1 RVAPRHRR
9 RAPRRLRPG
18 PVRHRGR
25 RVHGR
30 RRRPRVPDHGGPDVL
45 QPRPDRHGSA
55 RTRHSRIGHQRGIV
69 NGRAPSRGRSTVR
82 TLQKGATIMRTVIVF
97 LALLFAAVVGGDAV
111 AQAKLEVTEL
121 DAWLVRDPQM
131 SSQFAVADQMGY
143 FKAEGLKVNPR
154 WYIAGTDLPSMWGA
168 GNIHLGT
175 ATATM
180 VVPIAA
186 SGGAIYDIA
195 PQSNIAGTQQIV
207 LGKKG
212 QEIVRSPKD
221 FEKLKVGMP
230 KGASVTMAIQ
240 NMAKDTG
247 VDFSKIQ
254 FVNLAPP
261 DSVTAL
267 AKGDVDAMA
276 GWAPWVFN
284 AVKQAGGKVYFTGN
298 RSYIPGKEGQ
308 VDWIHVY
315 AGVIVSGKM
324 LKENPNTLKAVLR
337 ALLKATDTINTKR
350 EESVK
355 IVAREM
361 KMDEGLARDIMALN
375 IYSMEQNDQ
384 HVKGM
389 GEFVDFLYSLDRIKE
404 KFPPEKVYVTKI
416 LEEVDPKL
424 VKWKSKTEV
433 K

>member
-1 RVAPRHRR
+1 MRM
-9 RAPRRLRPG
+9 L
-18 PVRHRGR
+18 
-25 RVHGR
+25 
-30 RRRPRVPDHGGPDVL
+30 
-45 QPRPDRHGSA
+45 
-55 RTRHSRIGHQRGIV
+55 I
-69 NGRAPSRGRSTVR
+69 
-82 TLQKGATIMRTVIVF
+82 TL
-97 LALLFAAVVGGDAV
+97 LALLLTLEGDAL

-131 SSQFAVADQMGY
+131 STQFAVADQMGY
-143 FKAEGLKVNPR
+143 FKAEGLKITPR

-180 VVPIAA
+180 VVPIWA
-186 SGGAIYDIA
+186 SGSPIYSIA
-195 PQSNIAGTQQIV
+195 PQSDIAGTQQIV

-212 QEIVRSPKD
+212 QEIVRSTKD
-221 FEKLKVGMP
+221 FEKVKIGMP

-240 NMAKDTG
+240 SMARDTG

-261 DSVTAL
+261 DCVTAL
-267 AKGDVDAMA
+267 AKGDIDAMA

-298 RSYIPGKEGQ
+298 KSFIPGKEGQ
-308 VDWIHVY
+308 VDWIHVH

-324 LKENPNTLKAVLR
+324 LKDSPNTLKAVLR
-337 ALLKATDTINTKR
+337 ALVKATDTVNTQR
-350 EESVK
+350 EAVVK
-355 IVAREM
+355 IVAKEM

-375 IYSMEQNDQ
+375 IYSMEQTDK

-389 GEFVDFLYSLDRIKE
+389 SEFIDFLHSLDRIKQ
-404 KFPPEKVYVTKI
+404 KFPAENVFVTKL

-433 K
+433 R

>member
-1 RVAPRHRR
+1 M
-9 RAPRRLRPG
+9 
-18 PVRHRGR
+18 
-25 RVHGR
+25 
-30 RRRPRVPDHGGPDVL
+30 
-45 QPRPDRHGSA
+45 
-55 RTRHSRIGHQRGIV
+55 
-69 NGRAPSRGRSTVR
+69 R
-82 TLQKGATIMRTVIVF
+82 TLILF
-97 LALLFAAVVGGDAV
+97 LALLLTAAGGGDV
-111 AQAKLEVTEL
+111 LAQAKLEITEV

-168 GNIHLGT
+168 GNVHLGT

-186 SGGAIYDIA
+186 SGSAIYDIA

-212 QEIVRSPKD
+212 QEIVRTPKD

-240 NMAKDTG
+240 SMARDTG

-267 AKGDVDAMA
+267 AKGDIDAMA

-298 RSYIPGKEGQ
+298 RSFIPGKEGQ

-324 LKENPNTLKAVLR
+324 LKDNPNTLKAVLR
-337 ALLKATDTINTKR
+337 ALAQSARSRRRSATTAAP
-350 EESVK
+350 S
-355 IVAREM
+355 
-361 KMDEGLARDIMALN
+361 
-375 IYSMEQNDQ
+375 S
-384 HVKGM
+384 
-389 GEFVDFLYSLDRIKE
+389 RI
-404 KFPPEKVYVTKI
+404 PRS
-416 LEEVDPKL
+416 
-424 VKWKSKTEV
+424 W
-433 K
+433 